1 MIRRPPRSTR
11 TDTLFPYTTLFRS
24 AAAPQNAGQ
33 GKAVGYAQGLG
44 RQEEPTVGEALR
56 VLQRGLL
63 DIVRRLPVL
72 IAQAQALPSRERLLQ
87 PEKAPAKAPLR
98 TNKSHFR
105 PTDPTAVGFPSTR
118 PSGERSGDALGRA
131 SVRQRVS
138 Q

>member
-1 MIRRPPRSTR
+1 MREEGREPDPEIDISI
-11 TDTLFPYTTLFRS
+11 DS
-24 AAAPQNAGQ
+24 AAPQNAGQ

-87 PEKAPAKAPLR
+87 PEKAQAKAHLR
-98 TNKSHFR
+98 TNKGNFR
-105 PTDPTAVGFPSTR
+105 PTDPTAVGFHFKR
-118 PSGERSGDALGRA
+118 RSGERFGDDWCNRRDRKSTRLN
-131 SVRQRVS
+131 SS
-138 Q
+138 H